1 MKLNWFSPLPPAA
14 TDIAHYTSRV
24 LPALSAVSDVTLWTT
39 KRQWPKSL
47 ESFAEIRR
55 YGLDRL
61 PWIELNRADMTFY
74 HIGNNP
80 KFHWP
85 IWHVSRVHPGVIVL
99 HDFRLHHF
107 FDWIYRCHYQ
117 DLNLYLETIET
128 YYGNNARSDARQC
141 FTTSARNID
150 HMAEHYPLTELAL
163 EGAQGVM
170 VHTPDAFKALEPKA
184 ERPLVYAPLPFPA
197 RNHLVSRPAGPPYR
211 LIIFGYLG
219 RNRRLE
225 SVLKA
230 LAELPEK
237 DRFRLDIF
245 GSILNGPED
254 LQNQIRAL
262 KLSGLVKL
270 HGFVPEE
277 RLEAALA
284 AAHLAINLR
293 SPTVGEASGS
303 QLRIWSHALPSL
315 VSPEGWY
322 ASLPSDV
329 VGFVRPDSNETV
341 SIQQHLR
348 DFLTAPEEFSKMG
361 LRGYEKLKED
371 HAPQAYATK
380 VIELAESAKQYR
392 PQRAAEILAR
402 RAGAS
407 LLEWLGP
414 GKLDEH
420 LRHVVGEALSLV
432 KG

>member
-1 MKLNWFSPLPPAA
+1 MNLNWFSPLPPAA

-61 PWIELNRADMTFY
+61 PWTELNRADMTFY

-85 IWHVSRVHPGVIVL
+85 IWHVSRVHPGVVVL

-117 DLNLYLETIET
+117 DLNLYLEAIET
-128 YYGNNARSDARQC
+128 YYGENARGDATEC
-141 FTTSARNID
+141 FNTSARNID
-150 HMAEHYPLTELAL
+150 YMAEQYPLTELAL
-163 EGAQGVM
+163 ESVLGVM
-170 VHTPDAFKALEPKA
+170 VHTTDALKALEPKA
-184 ERPLVYAPLPFPA
+184 EWPLVYAPLPFPSRA
-197 RNHLVSRPAGPPYR
+197 HLDSRPPGPPYR

-230 LAELPEK
+230 LAEMPEK

-245 GSILNGPED
+245 GNILDGPGQ
-254 LQNQIRAL
+254 LQTQIRAL
-262 KLSGLVKL
+262 KLSSLVTL
-270 HGFVPEE
+270 HGFVAEE

-284 AAHLAINLR
+284 ASHLAINLR
-293 SPTVGEASGS
+293 FPTVGEASGS

-315 VSPEGWY
+315 VTPEGWY
-322 ASLPSDV
+322 ASLPPDAV
-329 VGFVRPDSNETV
+329 AFVPPGINEEAN
-341 SIQQHLR
+341 IQHHLR
-348 DFLTAPEEFSKMG
+348 RFLQAPEQFAKMG
-361 LRGYEKLKED
+361 LRGYEKLKID
-371 HAPQAYATK
+371 HAPQAYAIR
-380 VIELAESAKQYR
+380 VIELAERAKQYR
-392 PQRAAEILAR
+392 PQRAAELLAK
-402 RAGAS
+402 RAGAP
-407 LLEWLGP
+407 LFEWLGP
-414 GKLDEH
+414 QHLDKR

>member
-55 YGLDRL
+55 YGLDRP
-61 PWIELNRADMTFY
+61 PWTELNRADMTFY

-85 IWHVSRVHPGVIVL
+85 IWHVSRIHPGVVVL

-117 DLNLYLETIET
+117 DRNLYLETIET
-128 YYGNNARSDARQC
+128 YYGANARSDAKEC
-141 FTTSARNID
+141 FNTSARNID
-150 HMAEHYPLTELAL
+150 YMAEQYPLTELAL
-163 EGAQGVM
+163 ENVLGVM

-184 ERPLVYAPLPFPA
+184 EWPLAYAPLPFPSGG
-197 RNHLVSRPAGPPYR
+197 HLDSRPPGPPYR

-219 RNRRLE
+219 RNRRIE

-237 DRFRLDIF
+237 DQFRLDIF
-245 GSILNGPED
+245 GSILDGPEG
-254 LQNQIRAL
+254 LQSQIRAL
-262 KLSGLVKL
+262 KLSSLVKL
-270 HGFVPEE
+270 HGFVAEE
-277 RLEAALA
+277 RLRAALA

-293 SPTVGEASGS
+293 FPTVGEASGT

-315 VSPEGWY
+315 VTPEGWY
-322 ASLPSDV
+322 ASLPPDAV
-329 VGFVRPDSNETV
+329 AFVPPGIDEAA

-348 DFLTAPEEFSKMG
+348 RLLQAPEEFAEMG
-361 LRGYEKLKED
+361 LRGYEKLKVD

-380 VIELAESAKQYR
+380 VIELAERAKQYR
-392 PQRAAEILAR
+392 LQRAAELLAK
-402 RAGAS
+402 RAGAP
-407 LLEWLGP
+407 LFEWLGP
-414 GKLDEH
+414 EHLDER